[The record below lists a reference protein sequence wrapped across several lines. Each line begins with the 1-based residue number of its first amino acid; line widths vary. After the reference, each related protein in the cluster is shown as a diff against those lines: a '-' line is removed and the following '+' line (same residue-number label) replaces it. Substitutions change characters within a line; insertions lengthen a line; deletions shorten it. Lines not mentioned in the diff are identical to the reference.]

1 MAGGPGHGRPGAVR
15 ERERGTECRVSPR
28 SAQDNERIRVRS
40 RERILAAALE
50 VFSEKGYHD
59 ATISQITARAGVS
72 RGLLTYY
79 FPGKHDLVAELLG
92 RYLDQLA
99 AVLDVTGSP
108 DERLAAIID
117 GIVRAAATT
126 VPVQRMALSLVVD
139 PATHPLFA
147 AAELRMED
155 RVRALE
161 DGLRELF
168 AARGAEDP
176 ALEEVVLRSV
186 LEGVIFKAAVYPG
199 QYPVERVRRRLY
211 AMYGLADPPANLLH
225 PDLPPVGRMRA
236 SRPAPD
242 AEPIAPQTEPPS
254 LGD

>member
-1 MAGGPGHGRPGAVR
+1 M
-15 ERERGTECRVSPR
+15 SPR
-28 SAQDNERIRVRS
+28 SARANEEIRDRS

-50 VFSEKGYHD
+50 VFAEKGYHE

-79 FPGKHDLVAELLG
+79 FPAKGDLVDELLG
-92 RYLDQLA
+92 RYLDQVA
-99 AVLDVTGSP
+99 ALLDVGGTP

-117 GIVRAAATT
+117 GVVHAAATT
-126 VPVQRMALSLVVD
+126 VPVQRMALSLVVN

-147 AAELRMED
+147 ATEQRMEA

-176 ALEEVVLRSV
+176 ALEEVMLRSV
-186 LEGVIFKAAVYPG
+186 LEGVIFKAAVYAG
-199 QYPVERVRRRLY
+199 GYPLERVRRRLY
-211 AMYGLADPPANLLH
+211 AMYGLPAPRAGLLGQ
-225 PDLPPVGRMRA
+225 DLPPVGRMRA
-236 SRPAPD
+236 YRPEVEGEN
-242 AEPIAPQTEPPS
+242 AE
-254 LGD
+254 